1 MNVIPVEVQG
11 RTGLL
16 AGKYQFDLPEGFANL
31 ATGPRYEIGVRPEF
45 VKLSQ
50 DGQGL
55 PVKVQRVDDIGR
67 LKVAR
72 VTLDGVA
79 LNVVAPEGAAIDGE
93 TSHIRFEHGHVHL
106 YADGHLVGGSA
117 G

>member
-1 MNVIPVEVQG
+1 
-11 RTGLL
+11 
-16 AGKYQFDLPEGFANL
+16 
-31 ATGPRYEIGVRPEF
+31 VRPEF

-55 PVKVQRVDDIGR
+55 PVKIQRVDDIGR

-72 VTLDGVA
+72 VTLDGVG
-79 LNVVAPEGAAIDGE
+79 LNVVAPEGAGIDGDS
-93 TSHIRFEHGHVHL
+93 SHIIFERGRVHL
-106 YADGHLVGGSA
+106 YADGHLVGGAA

>member
-11 RTGLL
+11 RTGVL
-16 AGKYQFDLPEGFANL
+16 AGKYQFELPETFANI
-31 ATGPRYEIGVRPEF
+31 APGARYEIGVRPEF
-45 VKLSQ
+45 VRLSQ

-55 PVKVQRVDDIGR
+55 PVKVLRVDDIGR

-72 VTLDGVA
+72 VALDGTA
-79 LNVVAPEGAAIDGE
+79 LNVVAPEGASIDGDS
-93 TSHIRFEHGHVHL
+93 SHIVFERGRVHL
-106 YADGHLVGGSA
+106 YADGHLVGGAA